1 MVVSPA
7 NRASIVKK
15 FLLYLTLMQLPIAV
29 LAQDYLPRDVQR
41 FVDRR
46 EGCDH
51 MRGEPDPMNEMSRE
65 IRKLCGGTDK
75 ELAQLKRKYAV
86 NSTIMQILNQF
97 EANIEAAEAPMPK
110 SGEPKRKG

>member
-1 MVVSPA
+1 MLM
-7 NRASIVKK
+7 
-15 FLLYLTLMQLPIAV
+15 LLALLMPVFPSWA
-29 LAQDYLPRDVQR
+29 DPLPRDVQR

-51 MRGEPDPMNEMSRE
+51 MRGEIDRMDAVSRE

-75 ELAQLKRKYAV
+75 ELVQLKRKYAG

-97 EANIEAAEAPMPK
+97 ETGIEAAEVPAPK
-110 SGEPKRKG
+110 STKTHRAG

>member
-1 MVVSPA
+1 MSRCLICFVLLFSALPA
-7 NRASIVKK
+7 LS
-15 FLLYLTLMQLPIAV
+15 QG
-29 LAQDYLPRDVQR
+29 YLPRDVQR

-51 MRGEPDPMNEMSRE
+51 MRGEIERMNAVSRE

-75 ELAQLKRKYAV
+75 ELVQLKRKYAS

-97 EANIEAAEAPMPK
+97 ETGIEAAEAPAPK
-110 SGEPKRKG
+110 SRTANRAG